1 MYQELRKL
9 LDAKIIFQ
17 VRHSTWVAN
26 LVPVR
31 KKSGEIRLCVD
42 FRNLNRASEK
52 DNYPIPPMEK
62 LLQTV
67 SGSVI
72 FSLLDGFSGYNQVL
86 VSEEDRLKTTFR
98 TKWGTFAYKRM
109 PFGLINV
116 GATFQ
121 RAMDVDFRGLIN
133 KCVVVY
139 LDDVTVYSKNR
150 EEHIQ
155 HLTQIFERC
164 RKYGISL
171 NPKKTIFGVEEGKL
185 LGHVISQAGIHIDP
199 ERIKSIAQLP
209 LPHNKKAMQS
219 FFGQI
224 NFVRK
229 FTPDFAEIIK
239 PLQKMIHKDVEFK
252 WDDERKNSFNN
263 IKAAI
268 SRAPVLRSPDFNKD
282 FNLYT
287 FASDQSLAAVLTQKD
302 DDNNEAPVSFMST
315 NLQGVELNYPTIDK
329 QAYAVY
335 KAVKHFR
342 SYILKNHT
350 KVIVPHPAVR
360 SLFTQQEMGERRGN
374 WMAVVQEFDL
384 DIKPAKLV
392 KGQGLCK
399 LAAEAQDQVNE
410 DPGWENEITLWCGEA
425 TYISPG

>member
-1 MYQELRKL
+1 
-9 LDAKIIFQ
+9 
-17 VRHSTWVAN
+17 
-26 LVPVR
+26 
-31 KKSGEIRLCVD
+31 
-42 FRNLNRASEK
+42 
-52 DNYPIPPMEK
+52 
-62 LLQTV
+62 
-67 SGSVI
+67 
-72 FSLLDGFSGYNQVL
+72 
-86 VSEEDRLKTTFR
+86 
-98 TKWGTFAYKRM
+98 
-109 PFGLINV
+109 
-116 GATFQ
+116 
-121 RAMDVDFRGLIN
+121 MDVAFWGLIN

-185 LGHVISQAGIHIDP
+185 LGHIISQAGIHIDP
-199 ERIKSIAQLP
+199 ERIKAIAQLP

-229 FTPDFAEIIK
+229 FTPDFVEIIK
-239 PLQKMIHKDVEFK
+239 PLQKMIHKDAEFK
-252 WDDERKNSFNN
+252 WDDERKGAFSN

-268 SRAPVLRSPDFNKD
+268 SRAPVLRSPDFNRD
-282 FNLYT
+282 FFLYT

-315 NLQGVELNYPTIDK
+315 NIQGVELNYPAIDK

-350 KVIVPHPAVR
+350 KVIVPHPAV
-360 SLFTQQEMGERRGN
+360 
-374 WMAVVQEFDL
+374 
-384 DIKPAKLV
+384 
-392 KGQGLCK
+392 
-399 LAAEAQDQVNE
+399 
-410 DPGWENEITLWCGEA
+410 
-425 TYISPG
+425 